1 MHHVRHL
8 SPPSLAPS
16 IFFYAFW
23 PHADRQETQTSACC
37 PVSLSFIHTCTH
49 ERLSCAEVH
58 RTALSPS
65 FPIAARAYADH
76 PARAWKKD
84 SAAFHRGAL
93 RTPDEVAA
101 MTNFSPVKC
110 EMDGLSPAAG
120 TDGNPLAQPFWQ
132 SSRSSLPTFDVH
144 GRGTARG
151 RLQNPAHIDSIHRS
165 EGSRVG
171 QDTCRYMQA
180 AAASSQKA
188 VHQLLSRLQ
197 TYRSFKPFLS
207 PPAPYRDNFFTHD
220 RGFSSFSG
228 PSHGRLST
236 ATVSRDQ
243 LWQMVD
249 GILDTSVAQLLQHNA
264 EGHFIMTLQSALGL
278 EAPISTAKSG
288 TVIES
293 RKAATPAI
301 NGGATELASE
311 ERTPAGGPRQPLPPA
326 LQKTAV
332 MSSFAPASALANRWA
347 LDHPSATTAAVE
359 EQHHAWA
366 TFDQQRQRTSRC
378 FYLQAMQEQLD
389 VLQAEQAR
397 DAADTTHSPP
407 NRGDDS
413 HSYLLDVH
421 SSSDSEDAVTKAE
434 EEKQQALWRTFQD
447 GPVLTVG
454 ASESP
459 RETAL
464 GVPGIVSD
472 YLESTDLQDWLH
484 CSWAH
489 RTHRHESAA
498 LRIQCAYR
506 VYRARC
512 KVREMRYERRQAFL
526 ASLSAERKARQVW
539 DLALQVQK
547 DTTTTT
553 TSGTDST
560 LRALQFFINKVNAVV
575 AKHRARKQYQQKQ
588 DAEIR
593 RYAATRI
600 QAVYRGHRTR
610 VFVTELRHPEI
621 VALRKQ
627 LQQENCAKLIQTC
640 WRRYAAQRHW
650 RLARHAACVLQSMYR
665 CHAAR
670 RMLAE
675 RRYQRNLEASAELTK
690 FAVQRIERWYGS
702 VLAARNAIGRAH
714 VAELLVLQRVCRGYQ
729 GRHGVQ
735 EEKRLSRLR
744 SAVRT
749 IEQRRWRVMEAR
761 EAIERRAA
769 LSTANA
775 AKRIASMRDD
785 AAVTIQ
791 RAWRR
796 RCVLHVC

>member
-1 MHHVRHL
+1 MDAL
-8 SPPSLAPS
+8 FL
-16 IFFYAFW
+16 
-23 PHADRQETQTSACC
+23 TS
-37 PVSLSFIHTCTH
+37 
-49 ERLSCAEVH
+49 
-58 RTALSPS
+58 
-65 FPIAARAYADH
+65 
-76 PARAWKKD
+76 
-84 SAAFHRGAL
+84 
-93 RTPDEVAA
+93 
-101 MTNFSPVKC
+101 
-110 EMDGLSPAAG
+110 AG
-120 TDGNPLAQPFWQ
+120 TDGHPLAQPFWS
-132 SSRSSLPTFDVH
+132 SSRSSLPTFDAH
-144 GRGTARG
+144 RRGTARG
-151 RLQNPAHIDSIHRS
+151 RLQNPALIDSIRRS

-207 PPAPYRDNFFTHD
+207 PPAPYRDNLFTDD
-220 RGFSSFSG
+220 RGFSNFHG
-228 PSHGRLST
+228 PSYGRGST

-264 EGHFIMTLQSALGL
+264 EGHFIMTLQSTLGL

-301 NGGATELASE
+301 KGGATELASE

-332 MSSFAPASALANRWA
+332 MSSFAPASALADRWA
-347 LDHPSATTAAVE
+347 LDHPSATAAAIE

-366 TFDQQRQRTSRC
+366 KFEQQRQRTSRC

-407 NRGDDS
+407 SRGDRS
-413 HSYLLDVH
+413 HRYLVDMH
-421 SSSDSEDAVTKAE
+421 SPSDSEDAVAKTE
-434 EEKQQALWRTFQD
+434 EERQQALWHTFHD
-447 GPVLTVG
+447 GPVLGVG
-454 ASESP
+454 ASESLH
-459 RETAL
+459 ETAL
-464 GVPGIVSD
+464 GVPGIVSA

-553 TSGTDST
+553 SGTDST

-575 AKHRARKQYQQKQ
+575 AKHRARKQYQQRQ
-588 DAEIR
+588 DAEIC

-610 VFVTELRHPEI
+610 AFVTELRHPEI
-621 VALRKQ
+621 VALRKH

-640 WRRYAAQRHW
+640 WRRYTAQRQWW
-650 RLARHAACVLQSMYR
+650 RARHAACVLQSMYR
-665 CHAAR
+665 CYAAR

-675 RRYQRNLEASAELTK
+675 RRYQRSLEASAELTK
-690 FAVQRIERWYGS
+690 FAVQRIERWYAS
-702 VLAARNAIGRAH
+702 FLAARNAIGRAH
-714 VAELLVLQRVCRGYQ
+714 VAELLMLQRVCRGYQ

-735 EEKRLSRLR
+735 KERRLSRFR
-744 SAVRT
+744 FAVRT
-749 IEQRRWRVMEAR
+749 IEQRRWRVMEVR

-769 LSTANA
+769 LSATNA
-775 AKRIASMRDD
+775 AKRTASMRDD

-791 RAWRR
+791 RAWRQR
-796 RCVLHVC
+796 RVLHVC